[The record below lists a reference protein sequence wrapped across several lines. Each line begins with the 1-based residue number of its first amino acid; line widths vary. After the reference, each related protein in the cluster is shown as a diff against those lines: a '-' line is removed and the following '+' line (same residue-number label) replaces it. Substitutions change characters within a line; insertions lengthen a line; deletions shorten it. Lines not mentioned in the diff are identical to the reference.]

1 MSDGT
6 SHITLERLAH
16 ELLQLGIQARPQ
28 GADVPLAGASCDSR
42 ETQPGDLFCCKGVA
56 FRPAF
61 LANAL
66 AAGARAYLCDQTHA
80 TDLAEVAPQA
90 PALVVPDAQFRAAM
104 AHASRL
110 AWGEPDL
117 ELPVLGI
124 TGTKGKSTAEQMVR
138 AIFDHGSPEPRAGV
152 MGSID
157 TFDGIER
164 FESHNTTP
172 EAPELWRHL
181 AHARQSG
188 LDAMVMEV
196 SSQALKYDRTL
207 GLRMQVGAFLNI
219 GRDHI
224 SPVEHP
230 DFEDYFASKLRIFG
244 QARHA
249 LVNLG
254 TDRLADVLD
263 AAQAAQDLV
272 CFSADGPDPV
282 QGVAP
287 SLWATDVRSGGG
299 QVRFVCHTPAWER
312 ELVVGMPGLF
322 NVENALVSV
331 AIAQLAGIDDERIA
345 AGLAQARV
353 PGRMELIGDESDH
366 VIGLVDY
373 AHNKLSYQR
382 LFASLAQE
390 FPGRKITALFG
401 CPGNKAQERRAELPQ
416 EAARFA
422 DFLIYTEED
431 PAHERVEDICAEM
444 ARNTP
449 AGTRYVVEPDREQ
462 AIRLA
467 VREALADP
475 EPSIVCLL
483 AKGDE
488 TRQHRG
494 DEYPAMVPDGT
505 VFRTALAELA

>member
-1 MSDGT
+1 MAEVST
-6 SHITLERLAH
+6 HITLAQLAIQ
-16 ELLQLGIQARPQ
+16 LAQLGIQAQLQ
-28 GADVPLAGASCDSR
+28 GADAPLAGASCDSR
-42 ETQPGDLFCCKGVA
+42 DTQAGDLFCCKGAA

-61 LANAL
+61 LSNAL
-66 AAGARAYLCDQTHA
+66 AAGARAYLCDVSHA
-80 TDLAEVAPQA
+80 PALAEEAPGA

-117 ELPVLGI
+117 ALPVLGL
-124 TGTKGKSTAEQMVR
+124 TGTKGKSTAEQMIR
-138 AIFDHGSPEPRAGV
+138 AMFDCGSSVARAGV

-188 LDAMVMEV
+188 LEAMVMEV

-207 GLRMQVGAFLNI
+207 GLRMQVGVFLNI

-249 LVNLG
+249 VVNLG
-254 TDRLADVLD
+254 TDRLADVLE
-263 AAQAAQDLV
+263 AAQASQDIV
-272 CFSADGPDPV
+272 CLSADGPDPV
-282 QGVAP
+282 QGIAP
-287 SLWATDVRSGGG
+287 NIWATDVRPGGG

-322 NVENALVSV
+322 NVENALASV
-331 AIAQLAGIDDERIA
+331 AVAQLAGLDADRII
-345 AGLAQARV
+345 AGMTQARV
-353 PGRMELIGDESDH
+353 PGRMELIGGEPDH

-422 DFLIYTEED
+422 DYLIYTEED

-449 AGTRYVVEPDREQ
+449 AGVRYTVEVDREQ

-505 VFRTALAELA
+505 VFREALAELQ